1 MLPICESCSTAAPL
15 PRSLHLSLRPEL
27 IGGRGGGGTLS
38 NHWAHGAASLEV
50 VGRRSAHACG
60 MGASHHTSTARYGES
75 MALSELY
82 NSPSQALCLQ
92 LGGRRP
98 EFDFR
103 VAALRSWKR
112 PAWWRWRGWPKP
124 TLIAR
129 LSDGRRAVA
138 IRGRRALSPAP
149 LAVAL
154 TLGALILPCVWD
166 VALRRVELCGWSR
179 VDVEVELLLPCPAA
193 VKCSIW

>member
-82 NSPSQALCLQ
+82 I
-92 LGGRRP
+92 
-98 EFDFR
+98 
-103 VAALRSWKR
+103 
-112 PAWWRWRGWPKP
+112 
-124 TLIAR
+124 TL
-129 LSDGRRAVA
+129 
-138 IRGRRALSPAP
+138 
-149 LAVAL
+149 
-154 TLGALILPCVWD
+154 
-166 VALRRVELCGWSR
+166 LRRHCVCSSGVEGPSLTSASPPYDLGSVQPGGDGGEGPSR
-179 VDVEVELLLPCPAA
+179 L
-193 VKCSIW
+193 